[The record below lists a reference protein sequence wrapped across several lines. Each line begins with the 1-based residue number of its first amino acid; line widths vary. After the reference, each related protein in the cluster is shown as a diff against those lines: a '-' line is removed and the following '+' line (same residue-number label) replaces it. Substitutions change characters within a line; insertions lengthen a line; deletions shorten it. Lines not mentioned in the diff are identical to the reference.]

1 MVDPLPAAKIAEY
14 VEPRPRGARIR
25 FGTGLAIRAGDA
37 ALSGGRGAASPAC
50 GIPHSGTSRD
60 DPDRAVHG
68 RWSCR
73 VDPEPSADGRVV
85 LVWAVN
91 RWPSRSACGT
101 LNRVL
106 LTIST
111 TLRPATDLGF
121 LLHKHPDRV
130 QEFGQSYGVARVL
143 YPEAGEE
150 RCTAALMLDVD
161 PIRLVR
167 SRDRSTPDYTLGQYV
182 NDRPY
187 AASSLLAVALADVF
201 RTARTGRCHSRPEL
215 AAGPIPLEITLPVL
229 PCKGGPELAH
239 RLFEPLGWSV
249 EATALPLDEEFPEW
263 GDSRYVRLVL
273 RGEVRLADA
282 LNQLYVLLPVLDDAK
297 HYWVAP
303 DEVDKLIKAGASWLA
318 AHPDRGLIT
327 RRYLGR
333 RWALTRTAFARLA
346 EIGDDVEE
354 DLEPPVEEDP
364 AADPAIE
371 GSAGGDPVEEG
382 SIEEGSADESPVAG
396 SSVGE
401 SGESG
406 ESTAE
411 RGFVA
416 GSLAAETSAVPGDG
430 PVAGAPPGTPATT
443 FGGTGAPD
451 EVLPADAPPAEG
463 EAQTGAAR
471 RPLNALRLEAV
482 LATLDGLGASTV
494 IDLGC
499 GSGRLVGALLERP
512 RLTRVAG
519 VDVSAHALALAA
531 RRLRLDRMPE
541 RRRERLELFQGAL
554 TYTDPRF
561 AGYDAAVLME
571 VVEHVDPP
579 RLDALERVVFGAARP
594 GHVIVT
600 TPNAEHNVRYEFLSG
615 MRHPDHRFEW
625 TRAEFRAWAAKVC
638 GEYGYRVA
646 FLPIGDDD
654 PEVGPPT
661 QMALF
666 GLAGAE
672 EPTSASAAPA
682 PGPGCG
688 STEGSTGT
696 EGLVSTGGTEGS
708 VSTGGPVNAGGSVS
722 TEDTEGLVST
732 GGPVRADGP
741 VGTGDAG
748 DAGGGDD

>member
-1 MVDPLPAAKIAEY
+1 MGV
-14 VEPRPRGARIR
+14 RG
-25 FGTGLAIRAGDA
+25 
-37 ALSGGRGAASPAC
+37 
-50 GIPHSGTSRD
+50 
-60 DPDRAVHG
+60 
-68 RWSCR
+68 
-73 VDPEPSADGRVV
+73 
-85 LVWAVN
+85 VN
-91 RWPSRSACGT
+91 RWPSRRGCGT

-111 TLRPATDLGF
+111 TVSPATDLGF

-143 YPEAGEE
+143 YPEASEE

-201 RTARTGRCHSRPEL
+201 RTARTGRCDSRPEL

-229 PCKGGPELAH
+229 PCKGGPELAR
-239 RLFEPLGWSV
+239 RLFEPLGWRV

-303 DEVDKLIKAGASWLA
+303 DEVDKLIRAGESWLA

-327 RRYLGR
+327 HRYLGR
-333 RWALTRTAFARLA
+333 RRALARTAFARLA

-354 DLEPPVEEDP
+354 DLETPAEEDP
-364 AADPAIE
+364 SADPA
-371 GSAGGDPVEEG
+371 EEG
-382 SIEEGSADESPVAG
+382 AAGEGPTEGSPVAG
-396 SSVGE
+396 SATGGNAV
-401 SGESG
+401 
-406 ESTAE
+406 AE
-411 RGFVA
+411 GFAA
-416 GSLAAETSAVPGDG
+416 GSSAVPG
-430 PVAGAPPGTPATT
+430 AGSSAPGAATAI
-443 FGGTGAPD
+443 GGTGAPGGA
-451 EVLPADAPPAEG
+451 LPAGEIPSEG
-463 EAQTGAAR
+463 EARTGPGGAAR
-471 RPLNALRLEAV
+471 RPLNILRLEAV
-482 LATLDGLGASTV
+482 LATLEGLGASTV

-499 GSGRLVGALLERP
+499 GSGRLVAALLERP
-512 RLTRVAG
+512 RFTRVAG
-519 VDVSAHALALAA
+519 VDVSSRALAFAA

-554 TYTDPRF
+554 TYTDVRF

-571 VVEHVDPP
+571 VIEHVDPP
-579 RLDALERVVFGAARP
+579 RLDALERVVFGTARP

-600 TPNAEHNVRYEFLSG
+600 TPNVEHNVRYESLSG
-615 MRHPDHRFEW
+615 VRHPDHRFEW

-638 GEYGYRVA
+638 GEYGYRA
-646 FLPIGDDD
+646 EFLPVGDDD

-666 GLAGAE
+666 GLAGVKDPAGVND
-672 EPTSASAAPA
+672 PAGASGDP
-682 PGPGCG
+682 G
-688 STEGSTGT
+688 STEG
-696 EGLVSTGGTEGS
+696 
-708 VSTGGPVNAGGSVS
+708 GPGS
-722 TEDTEGLVST
+722 TE
-732 GGPVRADGP
+732 AP
-741 VGTGDAG
+741 VGAG